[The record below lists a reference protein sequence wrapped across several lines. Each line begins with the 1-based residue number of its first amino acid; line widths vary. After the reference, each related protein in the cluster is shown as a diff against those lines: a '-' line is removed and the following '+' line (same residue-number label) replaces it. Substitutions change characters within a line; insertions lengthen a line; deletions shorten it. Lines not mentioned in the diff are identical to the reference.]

1 MAKRHIIFRKRAIP
15 KTVNLPNGRSF
26 VSKWERIIRKQL
38 PINIKVNRVRTIGL
52 RRNNRRIY
60 FNLAR
65 EGFRKIKQ
73 KRKAQQ
79 SGKGLGSNLIKAG
92 FDLGS
97 KALGSEIGKKLINKG
112 IDNIPNIFK
121 FSASKIKNKTLN
133 RALNSEIADLV
144 VNEAQNRVRKK
155 IQQYRLVWLKKWLEY
170 QTFKLK
176 KPLKT

>member
-1 MAKRHIIFRKRAIP
+1 MVKRHIILRKRANP
-15 KTVNLPNGRSF
+15 KTFNLPNGRSF
-26 VSKWERIIRKQL
+26 VSKWERISRKQL
-38 PINIKVNRVRTIGL
+38 PMNIRINIVRTIGR

-73 KRKAQQ
+73 KWKAQQ

-92 FDLGS
+92 FDLGL
-97 KALGSEIGKKLINKG
+97 KALGSDIGKKLIDKG

-121 FSASKIKNKTLN
+121 FGASKKKKINKTVN

-144 VNEAQNRVRKK
+144 VNDGQNRVRKK
-155 IQQYRLVWLKKWLEY
+155 YDSADLFR
-170 QTFKLK
+170 
-176 KPLKT
+176 